1 MSEDH
6 ELSTRRDGKYAPLA
20 NSVKDALGQTHI
32 KPGKTYL
39 ELISRAILESKEQRL
54 VLHDIYEAIMEKY
67 PYYRVQLHP
76 GWKSS
81 IRHCLSLNDCFV
93 KNGRCP
99 LGKGNYWAIH
109 AACVADFRRGEFS
122 RLNARRK
129 SKGSK
134 SRGSFHQVDVYSSTV
149 AQPASQTTQWQPT
162 SPTTQCLSAATTPRA
177 EQFTGI
183 PLDVSGHGGDSRYNP
198 ATGPGYNWNAYY
210 GQMSPAACGSPE
222 YYPGNLEYSN
232 GHVSEYN
239 SSWPAE
245 QHAFDDACHPVS
257 GYSSSEQHAFND
269 ALHHGSRYSPLGA
282 VGASYPQ
289 HF

>member
-1 MSEDH
+1 M
-6 ELSTRRDGKYAPLA
+6 L
-20 NSVKDALGQTHI
+20 
-32 KPGKTYL
+32 
-39 ELISRAILESKEQRL
+39 
-54 VLHDIYEAIMEKY
+54 
-67 PYYRVQLHP
+67 
-76 GWKSS
+76 
-81 IRHCLSLNDCFV
+81 
-93 KNGRCP
+93 
-99 LGKGNYWAIH
+99 
-109 AACVADFRRGEFS
+109 GEFS

-149 AQPASQTTQWQPT
+149 EQSSSQTTQWQST

-210 GQMSPAACGSPE
+210 GQMSPVACGSPE

-232 GHVSEYN
+232 GHVSEHY
-239 SSWPAE
+239 SSFNT
-245 QHAFDDACHPVS
+245 QHAFNEVGDPAS
-257 GYSSSEQHAFND
+257 RYSSSEQHAFND
-269 ALHHGSRYSPLGA
+269 ALHHGSRYSALGA